1 MAIPPSS
8 PTQSGQQQR
17 GRGPQ
22 GYRSRSVYYRRLQE
36 KMRKACSGP
45 LILLGNLVPLV
56 GFALFLPTLFFE
68 DEKGSNA
75 IADWAHA
82 DSAVDLKDSPIDGPP
97 SSLPPPSKIPWAE
110 SLTEVQEQQP
120 EKEDECE
127 PVGGPPVHVTLFM
140 AFVAGGL
147 LDSQTFRKTMPMF

>member
-1 MAIPPSS
+1 MFPSW
-8 PTQSGQQQR
+8 G
-17 GRGPQ
+17 
-22 GYRSRSVYYRRLQE
+22 SRSFYRR
-36 KMRKACSGP
+36 C
-45 LILLGNLVPLV
+45 
-56 GFALFLPTLFFE
+56 FFE